1 MASKETD
8 LLQEILRSIEV
19 LGVIETSNAL
29 KIARNKSLSL
39 EDKRIEF
46 VLKIVSSNYNI
57 PIEEII
63 NSHSKST
70 KRMFALKFA
79 IFYLYDSFQISLG
92 TLKLIFKRDKSL
104 LSRSNKQ
111 MKSFFENDKYVI
123 DLKNKFDLMITDFKI
138 QNNF

>member
-46 VLKIVSSNYNI
+46 VLKMVSSNYNI

-79 IFYLYDSFQISLG
+79 IFYLYVSFQISLG
-92 TLKLIFKRDKSL
+92 TLKLIFKRDLKL
-104 LSRSNKQ
+104 QKGQNKE
-111 MKSFFENDKYVI
+111 M
-123 DLKNKFDLMITDFKI
+123 
-138 QNNF
+138 

>member
-46 VLKIVSSNYNI
+46 VLKMVSSNYNI

-111 MKSFFENDKYVI
+111 MKSFFVT
-123 DLKNKFDLMITDFKI
+123 NKFLLS
-138 QNNF
+138 

>member
-46 VLKIVSSNYNI
+46 VLKMVSSNYNI

>member
-39 EDKRIEF
+39 EDKRIEI
-46 VLKIVSSNYNI
+46 VLKMVSSNYNI

-111 MKSFFENDKYVI
+111 MKSLFENDKYVI

>member
-46 VLKIVSSNYNI
+46 VLKMVSSNYNI

-79 IFYLYDSFQISLG
+79 Q
-92 TLKLIFKRDKSL
+92 L
-104 LSRSNKQ
+104 LFSNQYNSR
-111 MKSFFENDKYVI
+111 FCCC
-123 DLKNKFDLMITDFKI
+123 
-138 QNNF
+138 

>member
-1 MASKETD
+1 
-8 LLQEILRSIEV
+8 
-19 LGVIETSNAL
+19 
-29 KIARNKSLSL
+29 
-39 EDKRIEF
+39 
-46 VLKIVSSNYNI
+46 
-57 PIEEII
+57 
-63 NSHSKST
+63 
-70 KRMFALKFA
+70 MFALKFA